1 MFLIP
6 GHLRIAALRTGRYK
20 TNRASVKKRGER
32 KGKEREGGSK
42 ASPGEISYCS
52 NGKKDRTIS
61 SPLPRVSHRSIGIL
75 DISHPESFAL
85 KHKMKCGSFLCLVLA
100 GLVSG
105 RAVASSDGDAILAGE
120 HFRMALL
127 PRQVSTQNLQA
138 FTGALGN
145 VPAPPITNTGD
156 PSRQFAVEGDTFVR
170 CSLFA
175 CTLSILSR
183 LYSGCPDCIRGRYG
197 YERPAFSL
205 TLARTTS
212 RRPPIEPATISSTSV
227 PT

>member
-1 MFLIP
+1 
-6 GHLRIAALRTGRYK
+6 
-20 TNRASVKKRGER
+20 
-32 KGKEREGGSK
+32 
-42 ASPGEISYCS
+42 
-52 NGKKDRTIS
+52 
-61 SPLPRVSHRSIGIL
+61 
-75 DISHPESFAL
+75 
-85 KHKMKCGSFLCLVLA
+85 MKCGSILCLVLA

-170 CSLFA
+170 CCLFTCPLSSL
-175 CTLSILSR
+175 SS
-183 LYSGCPDCIRGRYG
+183 LYSGCPI
-197 YERPAFSL
+197 
-205 TLARTTS
+205 
-212 RRPPIEPATISSTSV
+212 V
-227 PT
+227 